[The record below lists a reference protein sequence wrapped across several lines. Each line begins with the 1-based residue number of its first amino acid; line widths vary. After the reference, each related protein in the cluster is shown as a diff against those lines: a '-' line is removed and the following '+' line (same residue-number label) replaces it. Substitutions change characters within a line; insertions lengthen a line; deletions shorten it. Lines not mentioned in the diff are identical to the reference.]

1 MTIAADFRLGTKP
14 TAAVTEE
21 VIPGLVWGVRC
32 SGATAAPIDE
42 DVAAPEPGEW
52 LWLHF
57 NLADMRAQK
66 WLSACTLV
74 PKPGLERLMSK
85 DDAQQLVPL
94 GECVAGVFFDLVHD
108 FDRAIDDF
116 GLVRFALTDRVL
128 ITGRRRALSSVEA
141 VRQRIEAGHR
151 YASPVDLLTAIVE
164 QIASTIDVMVEELGT
179 EIDSIEDTIL
189 KEGDQD
195 DRIRLGHAR
204 LTTVRVH
211 RRLNALRGLF
221 RRVAATSADGLMT
234 SIRAA
239 AGTLTQRL
247 DELDHEV
254 IELRDRARL
263 LQEEL
268 GARVAEQTNR
278 HLRLLAV
285 LTAVFLPPTLIAGL
299 FGMNLAGAPFSSSPL
314 GFWLSA
320 GITALSSILTLF
332 GLKWA
337 GVFK

>member
-1 MTIAADFRLGTKP
+1 MTSAADFRLGTKP
-14 TAAVTEE
+14 AATVTEE
-21 VIPGLVWGVRC
+21 VLPGLVWGVRC
-32 SGATAAPIDE
+32 SGTEARPVEEDFAP
-42 DVAAPEPGEW
+42 PGPGEW

-57 NLADMRAQK
+57 NLADSRARK
-66 WLSACTLV
+66 WLADSTLV
-74 PKPGLERLMSK
+74 ARPGLERLLST

-94 GECVAGVFFDLVHD
+94 GDCIAGVFFDLVHD
-108 FDRAIDDF
+108 FDRATEDF
-116 GLVRFALTDRVL
+116 GLVRFVVTERVL
-128 ITGRRRALSSVEA
+128 ITGRRRALSSVES

-151 YASPVDLLTAIVE
+151 YASPVELVTAIVE
-164 QIASTIDVMVEELGT
+164 QIAATIDVMVEELGS

-189 KEGDQD
+189 KEGDRD
-195 DRIRLGHAR
+195 DRIRLGRAR

-221 RRVAATSADGLMT
+221 RRVAAST
-234 SIRAA
+234 A
-239 AGTLTQRL
+239 AGPMAGFRATAGALTQRL

-278 HLRLLAV
+278 QVRLLAV

-299 FGMNLAGAPFSSSPL
+299 FGMNLAGAPFSASPA
-314 GFWLSA
+314 GFWLA
-320 GITALSSILTLF
+320 IGITALSSLATLL
-332 GLKWA
+332 GLRWA
-337 GVFK
+337 GVFR

>member
-14 TAAVTEE
+14 AATVTEE
-21 VIPGLVWGVRC
+21 VLPGLVWGVRC
-32 SGATAAPIDE
+32 SGEDATPVDAEIAP
-42 DVAAPEPGEW
+42 PGPGEW

-57 NLADMRAQK
+57 NLADLRAQK
-66 WLSACTLV
+66 WLAECDLV
-74 PKPGLERLMSK
+74 GRPGLGRLLSK
-85 DDAQQLVPL
+85 DDAQQLVPT
-94 GECVAGVFFDLVHD
+94 GDCVAGVFFDLVHD
-108 FDRAIDDF
+108 FDRATEDF
-116 GLVRFALTDRVL
+116 GLVRFVVADRVL

-151 YASPVDLLTAIVE
+151 HASPVELVTAIVE
-164 QIASTIDVMVEELGT
+164 QIASTIDVMVEELGN
-179 EIDSIEDTIL
+179 EIDAIEDTIL
-189 KEGDQD
+189 KEGDRD
-195 DRIRLGHAR
+195 DRVRLGHAR

-221 RRVAATSADGLMT
+221 RRVANTTAGGLMVAFR
-234 SIRAA
+234 SA
-239 AGTLTQRL
+239 AGALTQRL

-299 FGMNLAGAPFSSSPL
+299 FGMNLAGAPFAASPG
-314 GFWLSA
+314 GFWLA
-320 GITALSSILTLF
+320 VGATALSSVATLL
-332 GLKWA
+332 GLRWA
-337 GVFK
+337 GVFR